1 MKNLNYFLS
10 FLGYPRSGHTL
21 VAAILNANPNV
32 YCSNQLFIMNDFEKY
47 GSKEKLFDYIQS
59 YSVNRGTW
67 KATTQIPHV
76 PKQEITVIGD
86 KTGHRTVVKLTDNPE
101 RLDQFKSFIEIPI
114 KYTL

>member
-47 GSKEKLFDYIQS
+47 GSKEKLFDYIKNYYGMAHIS
-59 YSVNRGTW
+59 FSVGSKENVDEVTSKLQRDGYTVLDGPRKTGDGYYESAVFDPEKNRL
-67 KATTQIPHV
+67 
-76 PKQEITVIGD
+76 EITI
-86 KTGHRTVVKLTDNPE
+86 
-101 RLDQFKSFIEIPI
+101 
-114 KYTL
+114 